1 MLQCVPCFVLGGR
14 GVGVGKSLCC
24 RLYDDDV
31 TDVAVCTMLCVRGW
45 GKSLCAVGCLM
56 MM

>member
-24 RLYDDDV
+24 RLYDDV
-31 TDVAVCTMLCVRGW
+31 TDVAVCTMLCVKG
-45 GKSLCAVGCLM
+45 
-56 MM
+56 